1 MLLEFFLA
9 YAKFL
14 LKLRCG
20 VSENK
25 RSLAQMVPKCHIRI
39 CNGQVQKIR
48 SVYNLWWSMVDRVRR
63 SLYLATRMAWFSVD
77 IELKELILVK
87 ETSSGFVDE
96 QVVGVLLGNHV
107 RVVAMAQRRSD
118 FDGLPRDL

>member
-1 MLLEFFLA
+1 
-9 YAKFL
+9 
-14 LKLRCG
+14 
-20 VSENK
+20 
-25 RSLAQMVPKCHIRI
+25 
-39 CNGQVQKIR
+39 
-48 SVYNLWWSMVDRVRR
+48 MVDRVRR